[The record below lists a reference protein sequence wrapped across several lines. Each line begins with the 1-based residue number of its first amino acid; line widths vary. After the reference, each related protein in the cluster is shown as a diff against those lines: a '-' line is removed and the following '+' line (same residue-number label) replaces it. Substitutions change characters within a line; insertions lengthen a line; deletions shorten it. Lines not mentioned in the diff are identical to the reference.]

1 MASTKRKS
9 AHEAEIGASKK
20 RHKTGFSAR
29 QDIKSFLGG
38 KAVAIEHLAWKE
50 VSLPDRLEDAEGFF
64 GLEEVEDIQIVRDP
78 QSGNVVYKVS
88 KGLRN
93 QFFYHAHYLSS

>member
-9 AHEAEIGASKK
+9 AGEEEHHPLNK
-20 RHKTGFSAR
+20 RHKRGSSVSKKTEPGSCGEV
-29 QDIKSFLGG
+29 IP
-38 KAVAIEHLAWKE
+38 IERLAWRN

-64 GLEEVEDIQIVRDP
+64 GLEEIENVEIVRDTH
-78 QSGNVVYKVS
+78 SGTIVYKVR

-93 QFFYHAHYLSS
+93 SYILPS